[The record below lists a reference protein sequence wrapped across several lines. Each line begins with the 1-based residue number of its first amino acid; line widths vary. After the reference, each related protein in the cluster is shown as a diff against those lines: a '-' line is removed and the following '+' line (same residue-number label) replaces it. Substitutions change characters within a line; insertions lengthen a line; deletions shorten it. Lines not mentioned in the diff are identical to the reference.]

1 MVRKEKAD
9 VRSDKMK
16 LSDMMSEMNLE
27 QAKTEKDRF
36 GQQDEENRRQMA
48 EFQSALRGRQ
58 DTVNEED
65 ENLANDDEF
74 DNYFEQNLLKD
85 AQGILEEAQN
95 ASRLEEK
102 KTVEFVDALKRV
114 EKEVSNSNS

>member
-85 AQGILEEAQN
+85 SQGILEEAQN

>member
-65 ENLANDDEF
+65 ENLVNDDEF

>member
-1 MVRKEKAD
+1 
-9 VRSDKMK
+9 
-16 LSDMMSEMNLE
+16 
-27 QAKTEKDRF
+27 
-36 GQQDEENRRQMA
+36 
-48 EFQSALRGRQ
+48 
-58 DTVNEED
+58 
-65 ENLANDDEF
+65 
-74 DNYFEQNLLKD
+74 LKD